1 MKVTTSTT
9 YLITG
14 ANRGL
19 GIALVEAYLTR
30 PHSTVIAAVRDPSSS
45 SSKNL
50 ATLPRSS
57 TSRLI
62 VVKIESTSPTDADD
76 AIATLEHTHG
86 ITALDV
92 VIANAG
98 MANAYP
104 VVHEAS
110 PKSMLEHFTVNVV
123 GVVVLFR
130 AVRPLLLRAAA
141 TSTSARTPKFIT
153 MSSRA
158 GSIGAQDRIPVPN
171 AAYGPSKAA
180 LNWITVKIHLEN
192 KDLGLCSFAM
202 HPGWVQTEMG
212 NAGAREFGLEKA
224 QIMLE
229 ESIPGMVDVID
240 NATMDATAGK
250 FMVYDGTEWAW

>member
-1 MKVTTSTT
+1 MTVTTSTT

-19 GIALVEAYLTR
+19 GLALVEAYLAR
-30 PHSTVIAAVRDPSSS
+30 AHSTVIAAVRDPCSLSSRA
-45 SSKNL
+45 L

-62 VVKIESTSPTDADD
+62 VVKIDSASATDAED
-76 AIATLEHTHG
+76 AIATLAHTHG

-104 VVHEAS
+104 AVHEAS
-110 PKSMLEHFTVNVV
+110 PKAMLEHYTVNVV
-123 GVVVLFR
+123 GVVALFR
-130 AVRPLLLRAAA
+130 AVRPLLLRTAA
-141 TSTSARTPKFIT
+141 TTTNRSARTPKFVT
-153 MSSRA
+153 MSSSA
-158 GSIGAQDRIPVPN
+158 GSIGGQERVPVPN

-192 KDLGLCSFAM
+192 KDLGLCSFAI
-202 HPGWVQTEMG
+202 HPG
-212 NAGAREFGLEKA
+212 
-224 QIMLE
+224 
-229 ESIPGMVDVID
+229 
-240 NATMDATAGK
+240 
-250 FMVYDGTEWAW
+250 